1 MRVERIEEHSTLTA
15 VDIFRRIVD
24 GGEFVSTPVKIADSF
39 VEFAIDDS
47 VLRDIVRR
55 DRFSA
60 AHEAQIAEVI
70 YRALDPARRANPALL
85 RDPGLWAWVGL
96 VPFRA
101 YVLIRWCG
109 ASRASMVPS
118 SSERCEYFLTGDSL
132 VRQARCGVRRLWI
145 AADASMRARGD
156 FSIVRANLAFADLY
170 TGVFERML
178 GLDAELACLLTE
190 ELSTD
195 SYDEDSRRRVLV
207 GIGARLST
215 IAVEYLDAGEKR
227 QLLTE
232 VLSDLGTHPSLF
244 S

>member
-1 MRVERIEEHSTLTA
+1 
-15 VDIFRRIVD
+15 
-24 GGEFVSTPVKIADSF
+24 
-39 VEFAIDDS
+39 
-47 VLRDIVRR
+47 
-55 DRFSA
+55 
-60 AHEAQIAEVI
+60 
-70 YRALDPARRANPALL
+70 
-85 RDPGLWAWVGL
+85 
-96 VPFRA
+96 
-101 YVLIRWCG
+101 
-109 ASRASMVPS
+109 
-118 SSERCEYFLTGDSL
+118 
-132 VRQARCGVRRLWI
+132 
-145 AADASMRARGD
+145 MRARGD
-156 FSIVRANLAFADLY
+156 FSIVRANLAFTDLY

-232 VLSDLGTHPSLF
+232 VLSDLGSHPSLF